1 MLTVS
6 QFRDSNEI
14 LFSFGEV
21 DETVYVLVNG
31 WVTLSLGSLFEEQHT
46 DVDDAI
52 RKMQSDSMSQQT
64 QGAKL
69 FPDKIMVSRRSY
81 SATFDQEAAELDKR
95 VGAKGQDVFNDVR
108 SAYEIEDDKVS
119 KHTLAKNFTKVSRKA
134 DLAYIQAPAFFG
146 ENVLWYETPPSRNY
160 SAKCLT
166 RSEFATLTKHDID
179 AVVEEL
185 PYARKAYEIFR
196 DHILA
201 QASNGTRTDAPAAGK
216 AAVVQPARERD
227 AGDDLTPLKMV
238 VPNVPH
244 DGKTNEMQVEEL
256 SP

>member
-1 MLTVS
+1 
-6 QFRDSNEI
+6 
-14 LFSFGEV
+14 
-21 DETVYVLVNG
+21 VNG

-46 DVDDAI
+46 DVDEAI
-52 RKMQSDSMSQQT
+52 RTLQEDSMDTAAAPGRRSITQQS
-64 QGAKL
+64 KKKVY
-69 FPDKIMVSRRSY
+69 PEKIVVSRRAY

-108 SAYEIEDDKVS
+108 SAYEIEDHKVS

-179 AVVEEL
+179 AVVEDL

-227 AGDDLTPLKMV
+227 AGDDLTPLRMV

-244 DGKTNEMQVEEL
+244 DGKTNELQLEEL